1 MELIPVKTTDP
12 YYAEAERLMT
22 DAFPP
27 EERRPLDRQ
36 RQYTD
41 HNPLFHPQVVRKRD
55 VCRTVQLLDLGRIP
69 LRRASGH
76 LPFPTRRRIG
86 TTHPRHFH
94 PARRTTHRAGSGAA
108 HYRHSRTAHRLLP
121 PLRLPVVGTSH
132 LYTASLRC
140 RPLAAPPAPY
150 GARRFGRRERL

>member
-36 RQYTD
+36 RSAF
-41 HNPLFHPQVVRKRD
+41 PPSGRCRKRD

-94 PARRTTHRAGSGAA
+94 PARRTTHRARSGAA

>member
-41 HNPLFHPQVVRKRD
+41 HNPLFHPQVV
-55 VCRTVQLLDLGRIP
+55 VENGTFAGLFNYWTLDGFLYGEHLATCPSLRGGGLGRRILDTFIRHAGQP
-69 LRRASGH
+69 IVLEVE
-76 LPFPTRRRIG
+76 PPTTDIAARRIG
-86 TTHPRHFH
+86 
-94 PARRTTHRAGSGAA
+94 
-108 HYRHSRTAHRLLP
+108 
-121 PLRLPVVGTSH
+121 LRLPVVGTSH

>member
-41 HNPLFHPQVVRKRD
+41 HNPLFHPQVV
-55 VCRTVQLLDLGRIP
+55 VENGTFAGLFNYWTLDGFLYGEHLATCPSLRGGGLGR
-69 LRRASGH
+69 
-76 LPFPTRRRIG
+76 RILD
-86 TTHPRHFH
+86 TFIRH
-94 PARRTTHRAGSGAA
+94 AG
-108 HYRHSRTAHRLLP
+108 
-121 PLRLPVVGTSH
+121 
-132 LYTASLRC
+132 
-140 RPLAAPPAPY
+140 
-150 GARRFGRRERL
+150 

>member
-27 EERRPLDRQ
+27 EERPPLDRQ

-41 HNPLFHPQVVRKRD
+41 HNPLFHPQVVVENRAFAGLFNYW
-55 VCRTVQLLDLGRIP
+55 TLDGFLYGEHLATCPSPAR
-69 LRRASGH
+69 RRA
-76 LPFPTRRRIG
+76 G

-94 PARRTTHRAGSGAA
+94 PARRTTHQS
-108 HYRHSRTAHRLLP
+108 
-121 PLRLPVVGTSH
+121 
-132 LYTASLRC
+132 
-140 RPLAAPPAPY
+140 
-150 GARRFGRRERL
+150 